1 MYVVYS
7 VLICGSKLRKP
18 HFVKQLELD
27 MEEDI
32 TAVVNMTGFIIL
44 ILDELNYQ
52 PSPARR

>member
-7 VLICGSKLRKP
+7 VLSCGSKLRKP